1 MKEGKGFLPLWI
13 QDGFVQLL
21 NPLINLFIKWKIS
34 PNTFTVWGFIFSLI
48 AAVIIMNDPSMIHW
62 GGALIIMGG
71 ICDIMDGKV
80 ARATGRTTKFGALF
94 DSVVDRYSEMVM
106 FFAVAVYYV
115 KLDNYLFSIVT
126 IIAFGGA
133 TMVSY
138 VRARAESLGMS
149 AKVGIMQRPERVVLV
164 GVTALFH
171 VFLLKIGIWAIAIL
185 ANYTAIQRL
194 YYVYKETK
202 STNTDKED

>member
-1 MKEGKGFLPLWI
+1 MKEGKGFIPLWI
-13 QDGFVQLL
+13 QDGFVELL
-21 NPLINLFIKWKIS
+21 MPMINLFIKWRVN
-34 PNTFTVWGFIFSLI
+34 PNFFTVLGFIFSL
-48 AAVIIMNDPSMIHW
+48 AAALIIMNDPKMIHL
-62 GGALIIMGG
+62 GGGLIILGG
-71 ICDIMDGKV
+71 ICDIIDGKV
-80 ARATGRTTKFGALF
+80 ARETGQTTRFGALF
-94 DSVVDRYSEMVM
+94 DSVIDRYSEMVM

-138 VRARAESLGMS
+138 VRARAESLGLP

-194 YYVYKETK
+194 IYAYRASK
-202 STNTDKED
+202 STTKQED

>member
-1 MKEGKGFLPLWI
+1 MPLWI
-13 QDGFVQLL
+13 QDGFVKLL
-21 NPLINLFIKWKIS
+21 MPLINLFIKWKVN
-34 PNTFTVWGFIFSLI
+34 PNFFTVLGFVFSLT
-48 AAVIIMNDPSMIHW
+48 AALVIMNDPAMIHW
-62 GGALIIMGG
+62 GGALIILGG
-71 ICDIMDGKV
+71 ICDIIDGKV
-80 ARATGRTTKFGALF
+80 ARATGQSTQFGALF

-138 VRARAESLGMS
+138 VRARAEALGLP

-194 YYVYKETK
+194 IYAYRASK
-202 STNTDKED
+202 STTNQED

>member
-1 MKEGKGFLPLWI
+1 MKEGKGFMPLWI
-13 QDGFVQLL
+13 QDGFVKLL
-21 NPLINLFIKWKIS
+21 MPLINLFIKWKVN
-34 PNTFTVWGFIFSLI
+34 PNFFTVLGFIFSLT
-48 AAVIIMNDPSMIHW
+48 AALVIMNDPAMIHW
-62 GGALIIMGG
+62 GGGLIILGG
-71 ICDIMDGKV
+71 ICDIIDGKV
-80 ARATGRTTKFGALF
+80 ARATGKSTQFGALF

-138 VRARAESLGMS
+138 VRARAEALGLP

-194 YYVYKETK
+194 IYAYRASK
-202 STNTDKED
+202 STTKQED